1 MILDEITKKYK
12 WGRKESPEWSL
23 GTPTFKGKE
32 GEEESGKKM
41 EKKLQMK
48 CDDNQKSGTHRS
60 QRGSFFICWDGLPG
74 LNSVDKSVK

>member
-1 MILDEITKKYK
+1 M
-12 WGRKESPEWSL
+12 
-23 GTPTFKGKE
+23 FKGQE
-32 GEEESGKKM
+32 GEEESGKQM
-41 EKKLQMK
+41 ERKLRMK